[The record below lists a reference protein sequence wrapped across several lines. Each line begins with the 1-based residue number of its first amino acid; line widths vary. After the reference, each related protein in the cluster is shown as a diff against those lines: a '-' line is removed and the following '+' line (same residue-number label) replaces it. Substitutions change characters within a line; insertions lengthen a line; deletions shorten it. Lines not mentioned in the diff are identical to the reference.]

1 MNKKTDK
8 IDIKK
13 YQFYK
18 DLTYLTF
25 VQEIWLFGS
34 RVHGDHQMRADIDLA
49 IYCPQA
55 NSKDWLTILA
65 QMVGT
70 CDSGNV
76 VLYPLYFLESRAV
89 DKKVFLLYIL
99 TQSLSSHRL
108 QRFLFILNSI
118 PQ

>member
-1 MNKKTDK
+1 MNKNDNK

-34 RVHGDHQMRADIDLA
+34 RVHGAHQMRADIDLA

-55 NSKDWLTILA
+55 NCKDWLTIL
-65 QMVGT
+65 
-70 CDSGNV
+70 DIID
-76 VLYPLYFLESRAV
+76 ES
-89 DKKVFLLYIL
+89 DTLLKIDCIRL
-99 TQSLSSHRL
+99 DELDNSSP
-108 QRFLFILNSI
+108 IKSSI
-118 PQ
+118 KNKGIKIYDRKQN

>member
-1 MNKKTDK
+1 MNNSTDK

-18 DLTYLTF
+18 ELTYLTF

-55 NSKDWLTILA
+55 NSKDWLTILDIIDEL
-65 QMVGT
+65 MT
-70 CDSGNV
+70 YHTHTV
-76 VLYPLYFLESRAV
+76 VAPL
-89 DKKVFLLYIL
+89 LLFPANPNR
-99 TQSLSSHRL
+99 Q
-108 QRFLFILNSI
+108 Q
-118 PQ
+118 